1 LGDEVAELTRANRPI
16 WSALE
21 AESNGGSADDARQW
35 VSVYTNLLALL
46 DKGAAVS
53 IGDRSGNDL
62 VGVDLEEVRERLDF
76 WQSRLGGAA
85 AG

>member
-1 LGDEVAELTRANRPI
+1 MTRASRPI

-21 AESNGGSADDARQW
+21 AESISGDDARQW

-62 VGVDLEEVRERLDF
+62 VGVGLEEVRERLDF
-76 WQSRLGGAA
+76 WQSRLNGAA
-85 AG
+85 AAS

>member
-1 LGDEVAELTRANRPI
+1 MSTSRPI

-21 AESNGGSADDARQW
+21 AESYGGGDAQHW

-62 VGVDLEEVRERLDF
+62 VGLGLDDVRERLDF
-76 WQSRLGGAA
+76 WQSRLDSEAA
-85 AG
+85 AS